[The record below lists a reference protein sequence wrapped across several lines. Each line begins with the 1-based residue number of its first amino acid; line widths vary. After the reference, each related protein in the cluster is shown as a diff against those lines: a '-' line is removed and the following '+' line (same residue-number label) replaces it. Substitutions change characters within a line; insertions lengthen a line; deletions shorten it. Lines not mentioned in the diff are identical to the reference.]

1 MMRRLVTTL
10 LIAMTTL
17 AACAP
22 AATPTPSPT
31 ETSTPLPVA
40 TATPHPTATRA
51 STSTGKRTVTFTTA
65 DGVTLHGTLYGQ
77 GNVAVIF
84 SNMGDQRQDSW
95 AAVAEAVA
103 EQGYLTL
110 TYDFRYWVNDK
121 IDNALAKRVAD
132 DLSAAAAFVREQG
145 AQKVVM
151 VGASLGGMATAKAAA
166 SNEASAVIIIASPT
180 EAPSLGLVVEI
191 SELQAIT
198 VPKLF
203 IASESDRTVKAEALK
218 QMYDLAVGPKELHL
232 YPGAAHGTDIFKTE
246 NGSDLQAR
254 LIAFIT
260 SNAPTDESAF
270 AVALTATAV
279 QATPAPTSATLLTGS
294 PLPETTTAPAAATSP
309 AASATPQALLPSAE
323 KKMSSRTGT
332 AYTLAFSPDGKSI
345 AVASGYEFSIVSAD
359 LQETRVVFAPPDIG
373 LLGVTW
379 SSDGLRLASVE
390 GLRHPTIRI
399 WNWDAAQQQI
409 EPQSEFDG
417 GADEYGVSWSPDG
430 RTLAT
435 LANDRKS
442 TFQLW
447 NAMTWEKDR
456 VLDLPYQN
464 PRRALD
470 WSADSTQLFD
480 AGEAN
485 GEVVIFAVNLQDGN
499 VTEFIKLPI
508 SDIEVFAVSPDAGK
522 IAVADKDG
530 MIHILDMAGGKEL
543 SAFQG
548 TGEPVDLDWNPGG
561 NQLAVLSYHATLQI
575 WDVSRLLPGA
585 P

>member
-1 MMRRLVTTL
+1 MKRLIIFL
-10 LIAMTTL
+10 LWLL
-17 AACAP
+17 AACTP
-22 AATPTPSPT
+22 ATTLTPNLSTPTLAPTATIVTPLPSASPSPT
-31 ETSTPLPVA
+31 
-40 TATPHPTATRA
+40 
-51 STSTGKRTVTFTTA
+51 
-65 DGVTLHGTLYGQ
+65 
-77 GNVAVIF
+77 
-84 SNMGDQRQDSW
+84 
-95 AAVAEAVA
+95 
-103 EQGYLTL
+103 
-110 TYDFRYWVNDK
+110 
-121 IDNALAKRVAD
+121 
-132 DLSAAAAFVREQG
+132 
-145 AQKVVM
+145 
-151 VGASLGGMATAKAAA
+151 
-166 SNEASAVIIIASPT
+166 ASPT
-180 EAPSLGLVVEI
+180 
-191 SELQAIT
+191 
-198 VPKLF
+198 
-203 IASESDRTVKAEALK
+203 
-218 QMYDLAVGPKELHL
+218 
-232 YPGAAHGTDIFKTE
+232 
-246 NGSDLQAR
+246 
-254 LIAFIT
+254 
-260 SNAPTDESAF
+260 
-270 AVALTATAV
+270 
-279 QATPAPTSATLLTGS
+279 
-294 PLPETTTAPAAATSP
+294 
-309 AASATPQALLPSAE
+309 PQVLLPSVE
-323 KKMSSRTGT
+323 KKIDSQTGT

-359 LQETRVVFAPPDIG
+359 LQETHVVFAPPDFG

-409 EPQSEFDG
+409 EPESQFDG

-480 AGEAN
+480 GGEAN

-508 SDIEVFAVSPDAGK
+508 SAIEVFAVSPDASK

-530 MIHILDMAGGKEL
+530 MIRIMDMISGKEL
-543 SAFQG
+543 DAFRG
-548 TGEPVDLDWNPGG
+548 TREPVDLDWNPSG
-561 NQLAVLSYHATLQI
+561 NQLAALSYHATLQI
-575 WDVSRLLPGA
+575 WDVSRLLPDA